1 MSYSEN
7 SSESENDLCEAVNN
21 LNLSTTVKGKITET
35 NQRKPKLVALGYQY
49 RVSGRIVDGRSINWR
64 CCFKKCRGSVTTLG
78 AEIGREYDVKIKN
91 DSHIYESLSL
101 ILKY

>member
-1 MSYSEN
+1 MSDIEN

-49 RVSGRIVDGRSINWR
+49 RVSGLIVDGRSIIWR
-64 CCFKKCRGSVTTLG
+64 CYFVVLQRKTQAIYTRMLK
-78 AEIGREYDVKIKN
+78 AIKLFG
-91 DSHIYESLSL
+91 Y
-101 ILKY
+101 